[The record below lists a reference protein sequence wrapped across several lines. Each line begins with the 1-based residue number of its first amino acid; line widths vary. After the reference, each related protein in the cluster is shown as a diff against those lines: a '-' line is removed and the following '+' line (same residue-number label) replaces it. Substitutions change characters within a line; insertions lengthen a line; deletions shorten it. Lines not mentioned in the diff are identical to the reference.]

1 MKIIAASLLAL
12 TLMGCGADIAVRPT
26 LGVSVG
32 PAYPAYYGGGGYGY
46 GYRHRWHRRGWW

>member
-12 TLMGCGADIAVRPT
+12 TLVGCGADIAVRPT

-46 GYRHRWHRRGWW
+46 GYGYLSSSLAP